1 MRAFN
6 RLFEDLFR
14 QFYWFISSNSATN
27 KRKIYKKKSYI
38 EIEKQFCFLNKWLD
52 YCFYPVHP
60 TNLSCCF
67 FLPYV
72 KSLRLYLNIFSIFI
86 MMRCSL
92 FTFKLSLFFSI
103 LLIDLSKLTLSAHA
117 PMQAWIRSKA
127 KIFTRKLNFIL
138 DGFKRIKIVFSL
150 LAICIYTN
158 AKVFF
163 KPLSFF
169 TEHITF

>member
-1 MRAFN
+1 LRAFN

-27 KRKIYKKKSYI
+27 KRKIYKKILYRNWKI
-38 EIEKQFCFLNKWLD
+38 VLFFKQVTWLLFLL
-52 YCFYPVHP
+52 VHP

-92 FTFKLSLFFSI
+92 FTFKLSLFFLI
-103 LLIDLSKLTLSAHA
+103 LLIDLSKLALPTHA

-150 LAICIYTN
+150 IAICIYTN
-158 AKVFF
+158 AKIFF